1 MVHWTSKKTALLSTC
16 ILRDEKKLS
25 TYEMKMDKVFLKKNH
40 WSLEIV
46 STRTRLIA
54 HLGGNS

>member
-25 TYEMKMDKVFLKKNH
+25 TYEMKMDKVFFEEK
-40 WSLEIV
+40 SLVPRDCVDENQ
-46 STRTRLIA
+46 T
-54 HLGGNS
+54 